1 MRAAARGAL
10 CDVILARWRGRVLRS
25 IPLIGYLCFLGCEL
39 ASAVVSSPAYSVELQ
54 ATPIKCIAEIGN
66 VLIPRCISV
75 SDLPVTYDRCPL
87 MEPAVIRQ
95 AGSYALDFHWHGGF
109 ISDANPSMHV
119 FRLICRDFFH
129 RFNGLLEA
137 ASLQSKDN
145 GLHKSDERQ
154 GSGDVDG
161 PPFGR
166 RLAILFG
173 GALCGL
179 ILQILGWDNFDKNR
193 KILGATLLG
202 GGVLFALF
210 GFGLWWLTCFRWS
223 WGWSL

>member
-1 MRAAARGAL
+1 MEEGGK
-10 CDVILARWRGRVLRS
+10 DEGS
-25 IPLIGYLCFLGCEL
+25 
-39 ASAVVSSPAYSVELQ
+39 ASAN
-54 ATPIKCIAEIGN
+54 KCLFGEIGGLQSC
-66 VLIPRCISV
+66 V
-75 SDLPVTYDRCPL
+75 
-87 MEPAVIRQ
+87 
-95 AGSYALDFHWHGGF
+95 GGF